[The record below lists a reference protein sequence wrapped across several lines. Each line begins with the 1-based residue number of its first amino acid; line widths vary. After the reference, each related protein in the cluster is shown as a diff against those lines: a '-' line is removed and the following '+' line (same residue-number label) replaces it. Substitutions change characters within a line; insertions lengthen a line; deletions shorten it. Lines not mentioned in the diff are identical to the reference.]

1 MGANEEGPHCTVVV
15 FTGGG
20 KGKTTAAVGL
30 ACRSVGHGGRAVLV
44 YFTGPTRPRLGEVV
58 ATEVLGPK
66 LEMIAIHSQAA
77 DTGFLEQFDESVP
90 TVEAAL
96 QRAGEILSQGDC
108 SLLVLDDINPLLNEG
123 AVHESTIKELI
134 ALAPETTTIVLT
146 GRSAPQ
152 WALDLASIATDFAE
166 VEHPARVG
174 IRPRKGID
182 F

>member
-1 MGANEEGPHCTVVV
+1 MGANEEAPECPVVRS
-15 FTGGG
+15 TGGG
-20 KGKTTAAVGL
+20 KEKPPMAGGL
-30 ACRSVGHGGRAVLV
+30 ACRSVGHGGRAVFV
-44 YFTGPTRPRLGEVV
+44 YFTGPTRPRLGEVA
-58 ATEVLGPK
+58 ATEALGPK
-66 LEMIAIHSQAA
+66 VKMIAIHSQAA
-77 DTGFLEQFDESVP
+77 DTGFPEQFDESVP

-96 QRAGEILSQGDC
+96 QRARELLSQGDC

-123 AVHESTIKELI
+123 TVDESTIRELI

-166 VEHPARVG
+166 VKHPARVG